1 MRRRRERIV
10 DAARSL
16 IFEDGLTAVS
26 MRRVAERADV
36 SVMTLYNLFGSK
48 DDILEA
54 VISHAIDAIDER
66 LAAEAPVD
74 VDPVAR
80 CVAVIT
86 VSIELLTGEPEIFR
100 PMFLV
105 GYEQV
110 ATAGERSRRAGQR
123 AARMQQ
129 AGLEVAVEQGLIRNG
144 IDVVALADQIYHGY
158 ELAALQWARGELSV
172 EGFEARALYGLWLA
186 LAAAADDELR
196 STVDARLAEAA
207 VTLRSVVIDS

>member
-10 DAARSL
+10 DAARTL
-16 IFEDGLTAVS
+16 IFEDGLAAVS

-144 IDVVALADQIYHGY
+144 IDVVAP
-158 ELAALQWARGELSV
+158 RGSDLPRVRAGGSAV
-172 EGFEARALYGLWLA
+172 GAWRAQRGGVRGPSPLRALVG
-186 LAAAADDELR
+186 
-196 STVDARLAEAA
+196 ARRGCGRR
-207 VTLRSVVIDS
+207 TSVNC